1 MRGAACSL
9 LLLLAAGIP
18 TLAPRG
24 QRGPVMPHLLL
35 PHWTPTYNL
44 TRSTMTQT
52 CWATYGPET
61 YRIKDSDAAWM
72 RQWGLLSLDF
82 ESNEK
87 IWHTM
92 HPEDIN
98 AVQVDMAAQMKRLA
112 PDTRVFTCACHH
124 AVGALCQLVPCGPR
138 PSRPQC

>member
-1 MRGAACSL
+1 
-9 LLLLAAGIP
+9 
-18 TLAPRG
+18 
-24 QRGPVMPHLLL
+24 MPHLLL

-124 AVGALCQLVPCGPR
+124 AAAALCQASSAVWAASVASPMLTASLCCRQTATSSSPTR
-138 PSRPQC
+138 RSRSSARR